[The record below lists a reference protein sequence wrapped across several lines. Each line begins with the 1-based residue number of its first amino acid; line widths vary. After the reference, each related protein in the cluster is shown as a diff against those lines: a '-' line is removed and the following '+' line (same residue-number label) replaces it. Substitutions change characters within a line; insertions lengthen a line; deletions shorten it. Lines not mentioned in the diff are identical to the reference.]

1 MIRVK
6 KVLKNITQFFFSLSS
21 NLYPSFF
28 FNLRLSEAWR
38 WISIFQLLV
47 LLMPSKLSAKSRPL
61 LDLYLSSA
69 DFLTFFPDTFK
80 MYFFL
85 KVPYDANFHQY
96 FLTVMQSV
104 NSPQTR
110 NRPSFL
116 RLPACSTLQ
125 KVSCKNPTKQPFP
138 VGGSKHR
145 AEHAASWKR
154 CKMGH
159 LMSFRLPPFIWNLTL
174 LLVWKCM
181 FSATNWL
188 CACLGC
194 AIKKRKD
201 KGKEIELDPT
211 VVFSFPSAAWNK
223 YQCFDEK

>member
-6 KVLKNITQFFFSLSS
+6 KVLKNITRFFFSLSS

-61 LDLYLSSA
+61 LHFYLSSA
-69 DFLTFFPDTFK
+69 DFLAFFPDSFK
-80 MYFFL
+80 MYFL

-125 KVSCKNPTKQPFP
+125 KVSCKNPTKHPFP
-138 VGGSKHR
+138 AGGSKHR
-145 AEHAASWKR
+145 AEHAALWWSRVFFFEGW
-154 CKMGH
+154 
-159 LMSFRLPPFIWNLTL
+159 S
-174 LLVWKCM
+174 
-181 FSATNWL
+181 
-188 CACLGC
+188 LG
-194 AIKKRKD
+194 
-201 KGKEIELDPT
+201 GGGG
-211 VVFSFPSAAWNK
+211 
-223 YQCFDEK
+223 